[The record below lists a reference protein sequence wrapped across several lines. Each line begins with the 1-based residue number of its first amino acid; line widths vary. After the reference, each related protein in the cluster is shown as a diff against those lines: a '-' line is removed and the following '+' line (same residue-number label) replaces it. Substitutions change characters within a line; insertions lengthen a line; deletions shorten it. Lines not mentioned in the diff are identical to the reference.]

1 MRDVI
6 PRAMLVRFI
15 LIRYTVG
22 IRSQVPYYRVTRTPS
37 SIRVGVSKK
46 YPALDLALQAA
57 ILFFGRFV
65 HRPIILARVTAL
77 HNIGDPP
84 NQPPEPAVE
93 RVGTFADTLADFVPI
108 VASPEHSV
116 HIQFAFPPHF
126 PDLLF
131 KPFNIQIR
139 LVPAFGIGRICN
151 QGVPSVSFER
161 IER

>member
-1 MRDVI
+1 VGDVI
-6 PRAMLVRFI
+6 PDAT
-15 LIRYTVG
+15 LIRFLIVSYAVG
-22 IRSQVPYYRVTRTPS
+22 IRSQLSHRSVVRTTPPVRV
-37 SIRVGVSKK
+37 RVSPK
-46 YPALDLALQAA
+46 YPALDLDLQTT
-57 ILFFGRFV
+57 ILFFGRLV
-65 HRPIILARVTAL
+65 HRPTILARVTAL

-84 NQPPEPAVE
+84 NQPPELAVE
-93 RVGTFADTLADFVPI
+93 RVGAFADTLADFVPI

-116 HIQFAFPPHF
+116 RIKFAFPPHF

-139 LVPAFGIGRICN
+139 LVPALGIGRIRN

>member
-6 PRAMLVRFI
+6 PDATLIRFI
-15 LIRYTVG
+15 LISYAVG
-22 IRSQVPYYRVTRTPS
+22 IQGQISHRSVIWTTQPLRVRVS
-37 SIRVGVSKK
+37 SK
-46 YPALDLALQAA
+46 YPVLDLALQTT
-57 ILFFGRFV
+57 ILFFGRLV
-65 HRPIILARVTAL
+65 HRPTILSLVTAL

-93 RVGTFADTLADFVPI
+93 RVGTFANTLADFVPI

-116 HIQFAFPPHF
+116 HIEFAFPPHF

-139 LVPAFGIGRICN
+139 
-151 QGVPSVSFER
+151 
-161 IER
+161 